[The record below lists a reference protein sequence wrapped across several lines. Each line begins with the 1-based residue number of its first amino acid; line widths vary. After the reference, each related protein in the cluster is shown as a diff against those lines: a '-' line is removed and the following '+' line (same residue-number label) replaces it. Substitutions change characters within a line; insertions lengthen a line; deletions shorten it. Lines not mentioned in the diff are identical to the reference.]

1 MGEMV
6 GFAGPGGVASGYL
19 ARPAAGA
26 APGVVVIQEWWGLVE
41 HIRDVCDRFAAEGFV
56 ALAPD
61 LYHGVTT
68 REPDEAAKQMMNLRL
83 DEAAAEIGAAARHLL
98 ESGSASGGRVGI
110 VGFCMG
116 GGLALHAAVQD
127 PQIAACVS
135 FYGVGPGRDSLR
147 PSRSKLAVLGH
158 WGERDHSYDRAS
170 IAGLEEQL
178 AAAGISVESHWY
190 DADHAFFN
198 DTRPEVHDAASAGQA
213 WERTLAFLRTHLE
226 GAAPARPPAAG

>member
-6 GFAGPGGVASGYL
+6 EFAGPAGTASGYL
-19 ARPAAGA
+19 ALPVGGVG
-26 APGVVVIQEWWGLVE
+26 PGVVVIQEWWGLVD
-41 HIRDVCDRFAAEGFV
+41 HIRDVCDRFAEEGFA

-68 REPDEAAKQMMNLRL
+68 REPDEAGKQMMNLRL
-83 DEAAAEIGAAARHLL
+83 DQAAAEIGAAARHLL
-98 ESGSASGGRVGI
+98 DSGSASGGRVGV

-135 FYGVGPGRDSLR
+135 FYGVGPGRDSLNPAR
-147 PSRSKLAVLGH
+147 AGLAVLGH
-158 WGERDHSYDRAS
+158 WGERDNGYDRAS
-170 IAGLEEQL
+170 IAQLEEQL
-178 AAAGISVESHWY
+178 AAAGISVVSHWY

-198 DTRPEVHDAASAGQA
+198 DTRPEVHDPASADRA
-213 WERTLAFLRTHLE
+213 WERTLAFLRAHLG
-226 GAAPARPPAAG
+226 GAAPAEPPAAA